1 MKILTVGDIEIKL
14 NKKRARSIT
23 TKVRDGEVI
32 VSAPYYVSQKEVIEV
47 IEKQLPWIKKHLE
60 KAVKKK
66 NNSRLKYEDSE
77 SIYFLGSKYELKIKE
92 QKDQKR
98 IKVEIDKGA
107 MIITVLTPNKA
118 EKEKIKNAIDSRFKK
133 ELRTK
138 IDELLPICLE
148 KTGQNI
154 VSYDIRKMT
163 TSWGICHVKDRTIT
177 FSLQLAQRSDEEI
190 EYIIIH
196 ELTHF
201 IEPNHSM
208 KFKEQ
213 MTKFMPNWRKVKKEL
228 NS

>member
-1 MKILTVGDIEIKL
+1 MKNLTVGDIEIKL
-14 NKKRARSIT
+14 TKKRARSIT
-23 TKVRDGEVI
+23 TRVRDNEVI

-60 KAVKKK
+60 KAIKKK
-66 NNSRLKYEDSE
+66 NNSRLKYEDGE
-77 SIYFLGSKYELKIKE
+77 SIYFLGSPYELKIKE
-92 QKDQKR
+92 QKDIKR
-98 IKVEIDKGA
+98 IKVEIDKIG
-107 MIITVLTPNKA
+107 MTVLVIVPNIA
-118 EKEKIKNAIDSRFKK
+118 EKEKIKSAIDSRFKK
-133 ELRTK
+133 ELRVK
-138 IDELLPICLE
+138 IDEILPICLE

-163 TSWGICHVKDRTIT
+163 TSWGICHVKDKTIT

>member
-1 MKILTVGDIEIKL
+1 MKSLIVGDIEIKL

-23 TKVRDGEVI
+23 TRVRDNEVI

-66 NNSRLKYEDSE
+66 NNSRLKYEDGE

-92 QKDQKR
+92 QKDLKR
-98 IKVEIDKGA
+98 IKVEIDKIGK
-107 MIITVLTPNKA
+107 TVFVIVPEKD

-133 ELRTK
+133 ELRVK

-163 TSWGICHVKDRTIT
+163 TSWGICHVKDKTIT

>member
-66 NNSRLKYEDSE
+66 NNSRLKYEDGE

-92 QKDQKR
+92 QKDIKR
-98 IKVEIDKGA
+98 IKVEIDK
-107 MIITVLTPNKA
+107 IDKTVFVIVPEKN

-133 ELRTK
+133 ELRAK

-163 TSWGICHVKDRTIT
+163 TSWGICHVKDKTIT

>member
-1 MKILTVGDIEIKL
+1 MKSLIVGDIEIKL
-14 NKKRARSIT
+14 TKKRARSIT
-23 TKVRDGEVI
+23 TRVRDGEVI
-32 VSAPYYVSQKEVIEV
+32 VSAPYYVSQKGVIEV
-47 IEKQLPWIKKHLE
+47 IEKQLPWIRKHLE
-60 KAVKKK
+60 KAGKKK
-66 NNSRLKYEDSE
+66 NNSRLKYEDGE
-77 SIYFLGSKYELKIKE
+77 GIYFLGSKYELKIKE
-92 QKDQKR
+92 QKDIKR
-98 IKVEIDKGA
+98 IKVEIDKIGKRVFV
-107 MIITVLTPNKA
+107 IVPEKD
-118 EKEKIKNAIDSRFKK
+118 EKEKIKKAIDSKFKK
-133 ELRTK
+133 ELRAK

-163 TSWGICHVKDRTIT
+163 TSWGICHVKDKTIT

>member
-1 MKILTVGDIEIKL
+1 MKSLIVGDIEIKL

-23 TKVRDGEVI
+23 TRVRDGEVI

-66 NNSRLKYEDSE
+66 NNSRLKYEDGE

-92 QKDQKR
+92 QKDIKR
-98 IKVEIDKGA
+98 IRVEIDKIGK
-107 MIITVLTPNKA
+107 TVFVIVPEKD

-133 ELRTK
+133 ELRVK

-163 TSWGICHVKDRTIT
+163 TSWGICHVKDKTIT

>member
-1 MKILTVGDIEIKL
+1 MNVL
-14 NKKRARSIT
+14 
-23 TKVRDGEVI
+23 VI
-32 VSAPYYVSQKEVIEV
+32 APNI
-47 IEKQLPWIKKHLE
+47 
-60 KAVKKK
+60 
-66 NNSRLKYEDSE
+66 
-77 SIYFLGSKYELKIKE
+77 
-92 QKDQKR
+92 
-98 IKVEIDKGA
+98 
-107 MIITVLTPNKA
+107 A
-118 EKEKIKNAIDSRFKK
+118 EKEKIKSAIDSRFKK
-133 ELRTK
+133 ELRVK
-138 IDELLPICLE
+138 IDEILPICLE

-163 TSWGICHVKDRTIT
+163 TSWGICHVKDKMIT

>member
-1 MKILTVGDIEIKL
+1 MKNLIVGDIEIKL

-23 TKVRDGEVI
+23 TRVRDNEVI

-60 KAVKKK
+60 KAGKKK
-66 NNSRLKYEDSE
+66 NNSRLKYEDGE

-92 QKDQKR
+92 QKDLKR

-107 MIITVLTPNKA
+107 MIVTVLTPNKA
-118 EKEKIKNAIDSRFKK
+118 EKEKIKNAINSRFKK
-133 ELRTK
+133 ELRAK

-163 TSWGICHVKDRTIT
+163 TSWGICHVKDKTIT
-177 FSLQLAQRSDEEI
+177 FSLQLAQRSDKEI

-213 MTKFMPNWRKVKKEL
+213 MTKFMPSWRKVKKEL

>member
-1 MKILTVGDIEIKL
+1 MTVL
-14 NKKRARSIT
+14 
-23 TKVRDGEVI
+23 VI
-32 VSAPYYVSQKEVIEV
+32 V
-47 IEKQLPWIKKHLE
+47 
-60 KAVKKK
+60 
-66 NNSRLKYEDSE
+66 
-77 SIYFLGSKYELKIKE
+77 
-92 QKDQKR
+92 
-98 IKVEIDKGA
+98 
-107 MIITVLTPNKA
+107 PNIA
-118 EKEKIKNAIDSRFKK
+118 EKEKIKSAIDSRFKK
-133 ELRTK
+133 ELRVK
-138 IDELLPICLE
+138 IDEILPICLE

-163 TSWGICHVKDRTIT
+163 TSWGICHVKDKKIT